1 MSKDLQSRATIFR
14 PDSARAGDELKPNQ
28 PKDVSYPKRNFS
40 KNGKDERSFL
50 PLWYETWKWLHYNK
64 IDDTVY
70 CIICLNAKRFH
81 MLSDVKVEEAFVK
94 KGSGRMLE
102 VLTRDLIHMN
112 PQDVISRP
120 SIAYRIVHRP
130 ELTASSLRCRVSIIS
145 LG

>member
-1 MSKDLQSRATIFR
+1 
-14 PDSARAGDELKPNQ
+14 
-28 PKDVSYPKRNFS
+28 
-40 KNGKDERSFL
+40 
-50 PLWYETWKWLHYNK
+50 
-64 IDDTVY
+64 
-70 CIICLNAKRFH
+70 

-130 ELTASSLRCRVSIIS
+130 ELTVSSLRCRVSIIS